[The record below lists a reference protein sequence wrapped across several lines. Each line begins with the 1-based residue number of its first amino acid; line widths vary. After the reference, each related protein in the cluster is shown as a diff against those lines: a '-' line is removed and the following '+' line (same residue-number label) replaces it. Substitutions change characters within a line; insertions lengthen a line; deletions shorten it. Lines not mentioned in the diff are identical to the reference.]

1 MTEPAGRG
9 AGGAKAPGSKT
20 AASGTAADSKV
31 PAAASTLRLL
41 SYLAAQRGPVAA
53 STLASTLRLPRSTV
67 YHLLAVLIEHG
78 FVVHLPEERRYGLGV
93 AAFELSSGFSRQQ
106 PLTRL
111 GRPLVAHLVDIV
123 GESAHLA
130 VLHGRDVLY
139 LVEERAPRRPSL
151 VTDVGV
157 RLPAQ
162 LTASG
167 RAMLAALPPA
177 QLRALFPDS
186 AAFVTRTDA
195 GPRRYSE
202 LRGILQRVRQHGYAA
217 EDGEVTRGLASV
229 AVAVLDHTGW
239 PAAGIAVTFPR
250 DTIPPDRHAELAE
263 RIGRTAAEL
272 GRRIRGQ
279 LGA

>member
-1 MTEPAGRG
+1 MTDGTGAVVGVAAGAEAPA
-9 AGGAKAPGSKT
+9 P
-20 AASGTAADSKV
+20 AASKV
-31 PAAASTLRLL
+31 PAAENTLRVL

-53 STLASTLRLPRSTV
+53 STLAGALELPRSTV
-67 YHLLAVLIEHG
+67 YHLLAVLAEHG

-111 GRPLVAHLVDIV
+111 GRPLVAHLVDSL
-123 GESAHLA
+123 GESAHLV

-139 LVEERAPRRPSL
+139 LVEERAPHRPSL

-167 RAMLAALPPA
+167 RALLAALPPA
-177 QLRALFPDS
+177 QLRALFPDA
-186 AAFVTRTDA
+186 AAFVSRTDA
-195 GPRRYSE
+195 GPRRYSQ
-202 LRGILQRVRQHGYAA
+202 LRTIVQRVRQDGYAV
-217 EDGEVTRGLASV
+217 EDGEITPGIASV
-229 AVAVLDHTGW
+229 AVAVLDHAGW

-250 DTIPPDRHAELAE
+250 ENIARERWPALAAD
-263 RIGRTAAEL
+263 IQTTAAEL
-272 GRRIRGQ
+272 SRRIRGH
-279 LGA
+279 LGRPA